1 MMLGHS
7 FLLLEAGGKRT
18 SLSMSEHAFSTS
30 EVLSIGRGENNIIC
44 APQLKLA
51 FEQNGKCS
59 LGKIGT
65 VSKVFQVGCVVAS
78 LGNVALKTVPSYR
91 PAIAIRPTG
100 NCHSVTLVGIRYNF
114 PRLPLFRLM
123 AVFTKCMSLYKMVMV
138 CCLWRTNRERILWA
152 YIVKSKWFEK
162 RTFLKRII
170 FAV

>member
-65 VSKVFQVGCVVAS
+65 VSKVFQKGCVVAS
-78 LGNVALKTVPSYR
+78 LGNVVLKPVPSYR

-100 NCHSVTLVGIRYNF
+100 NCHSVYRQLPFGLPAIAVRSTGNCRSVYRQLPFGLPAIAVRSTGNCHSAYRQLPFGNF
-114 PRLPLFRLM
+114 LG
-123 AVFTKCMSLYKMVMV
+123 
-138 CCLWRTNRERILWA
+138 N
-152 YIVKSKWFEK
+152 
-162 RTFLKRII
+162 
-170 FAV
+170 